1 MPLRSDIVLGADHA
15 GLALCDELARRL
27 RARGRTTRNV
37 SLRGVP
43 RDDYPDVAVRVTDVV
58 LAGGATRG
66 ILLCGSG
73 VGASVAANKRAGIR
87 AGLCHDAYS
96 ARQGVEHDDMNV
108 LVLGARVIG
117 SELAA
122 TLVEAFLQA
131 RFSRAPR
138 HLRRLRKVRRL
149 EEAGG
154 LPSPSGRAG
163 RRAQGASR

>member
-1 MPLRSDIVLGADHA
+1 MPLRVDVVLGADHA

-27 RARGRTTRNV
+27 RAGGRSTRNV

-43 RDDYPDVAVRVTDVV
+43 RDDYPDVAVRLTDVV

-96 ARQGVEHDDMNV
+96 ARQGVEDDDMNV

-149 EEAGG
+149 EAAAV
-154 LPSPSGRAG
+154 SPSASAPAADAATGAG
-163 RRAQGASR
+163 P